1 MKMNIEELT
10 YEEIKEVV
18 DTLRRMKIEAK
29 FACSGNC
36 IVLQTECGPVQV
48 AKEEA
53 VEMMGVPAMF

>member
-1 MKMNIEELT
+1 MKFNIDELT

-29 FACSGNC
+29 FAVVGSSV
-36 IVLQTECGPVQV
+36 VLQTECGPVQV
-48 AKEEA
+48 RREEA